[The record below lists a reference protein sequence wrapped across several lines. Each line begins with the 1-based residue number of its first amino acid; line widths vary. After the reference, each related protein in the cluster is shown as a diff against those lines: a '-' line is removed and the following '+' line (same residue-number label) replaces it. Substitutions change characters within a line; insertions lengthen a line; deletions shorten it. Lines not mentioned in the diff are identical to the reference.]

1 MKKVVESLCDDLDA
15 ERTALDILR
24 ETPIEQLDDMVAR
37 LKKKRPAEEVCDAMM
52 NLIASAPLSQ
62 FETLKYVYL
71 RHFGA

>member
-1 MKKVVESLCDDLDA
+1 
-15 ERTALDILR
+15 
-24 ETPIEQLDDMVAR
+24 MVAR